1 MCVYALSF
9 AKEVKPLPKDIL
21 DFMEGAEHG
30 VVLLTMGMTYVPSD
44 IPPHLEREL
53 IKAFS
58 RLKQRVV
65 MKLTDVPPNLPANI
79 LVKKWLPQQSILA
92 HPKVMLMLKVLS
104 GPTEFYREIRR
115 IIMLLNR
122 ALPLFYYDTR

>member
-1 MCVYALSF
+1 M
-9 AKEVKPLPKDIL
+9 KPLPKDIL

>member
-1 MCVYALSF
+1 MTPRVPTYVNVLGTTID
-9 AKEVKPLPKDIL
+9 KEVRPLPRDIA
-21 DFMEGAEHG
+21 DFMDGAEHG

-79 LVKKWLPQQSILA
+79 LVKKWLPQQSLLA
-92 HPKVMLMLKVLS
+92 HPKVRTTGLS
-104 GPTEFYREIRR
+104 VYRAPIQ
-115 IIMLLNR
+115 
-122 ALPLFYYDTR
+122 